1 LKEPQGRKN
10 DPRSISIGFIL
21 FSLLFHFGCKGEK
34 EKYREEV
41 TRKLPP
47 IRSHASDS
55 NFQKRA
61 EEIRS
66 ALAEGKYPA
75 FQQQFA
81 DVASLALPAV
91 VSVIREK
98 PSGGVRSG
106 KEMFEGTPF
115 HDFFSEPENPTPPEE
130 SGLGSGVILTPEGI
144 ILTNNHVVEG
154 AARIRVTLEDERS
167 FAAELLGAD
176 KPSDL
181 AVIRIVDGPS
191 FLPTL
196 PLGSS
201 EALRIGEWV
210 MAIGSPYGFSQTV
223 TTGIISAKG
232 RRNTGINNYENFLQ
246 TDAAINP
253 GNSGGA
259 LVNLRGEL
267 IGINTAIISRTGGY
281 QGIGFAIPIEMAR
294 KISED
299 LIRDGEVTRGWLGVS
314 IQPVSPELAEAL
326 ELPHRQGALVGGIV
340 DGSPAHQAGLLAGDV
355 IVGIGS
361 ATVSDPS
368 DLLNQVASLAPDSK
382 VSIRIMRERKTLT
395 LKTHIA
401 RRDENRL
408 ATFRELGEDSPT
420 RTQALGLKIEP
431 LSAKVRRQFSLS
443 PNLHRG
449 VVITQVEP
457 GSRAEAAGLR
467 RGDLLLEAN
476 RKKIHKTSDWEAIL
490 KSSSKGNRL
499 LILVHR
505 GETTF
510 FTTL

>member
-1 LKEPQGRKN
+1 
-10 DPRSISIGFIL
+10 
-21 FSLLFHFGCKGEK
+21 
-34 EKYREEV
+34 
-41 TRKLPP
+41 
-47 IRSHASDS
+47 
-55 NFQKRA
+55 
-61 EEIRS
+61 
-66 ALAEGKYPA
+66 
-75 FQQQFA
+75 
-81 DVASLALPAV
+81 
-91 VSVIREK
+91 
-98 PSGGVRSG
+98 
-106 KEMFEGTPF
+106 
-115 HDFFSEPENPTPPEE
+115 
-130 SGLGSGVILTPEGI
+130 
-144 ILTNNHVVEG
+144 
-154 AARIRVTLEDERS
+154 
-167 FAAELLGAD
+167 
-176 KPSDL
+176 
-181 AVIRIVDGPS
+181 
-191 FLPTL
+191 
-196 PLGSS
+196 
-201 EALRIGEWV
+201 
-210 MAIGSPYGFSQTV
+210 
-223 TTGIISAKG
+223 
-232 RRNTGINNYENFLQ
+232 
-246 TDAAINP
+246 
-253 GNSGGA
+253 
-259 LVNLRGEL
+259 
-267 IGINTAIISRTGGY
+267 
-281 QGIGFAIPIEMAR
+281 
-294 KISED
+294 
-299 LIRDGEVTRGWLGVS
+299 
-314 IQPVSPELAEAL
+314 
-326 ELPHRQGALVGGIV
+326 LVGGIV